1 MTSGRKYYVGL
12 LVTFLGA
19 CLWGLS
25 GVCIQHLHE
34 AYALDSLTIT
44 CVRSITAS
52 VLFLLILFVRYS
64 AELRRLMSH
73 RRDAFVVVLFG
84 GALFASQATY
94 AVSTGLTNAGTATVL
109 QMLGSVFVLII
120 ACVRFKRRGRSDSFG
135 AHGNVVDRNER
146 ESACADDPSC
156 GAYLGLGECSF

>member
-73 RRDAFVVVLFG
+73 KRDALVVVLFG

-94 AVSTGLTNAGTATVL
+94 AV
-109 QMLGSVFVLII
+109 
-120 ACVRFKRRGRSDSFG
+120 
-135 AHGNVVDRNER
+135 
-146 ESACADDPSC
+146 
-156 GAYLGLGECSF
+156 

>member
-1 MTSGRKYYVGL
+1 MGL
-12 LVTFLGA
+12 IL
-19 CLWGLS
+19 
-25 GVCIQHLHE
+25 GVCIQYLHE

-44 CVRSITAS
+44 CVRSSTAS

-73 RRDAFVVVLFG
+73 KRDALVVVLFG

-120 ACVRFKRRGRSDSFG
+120 ACVRFKRHPK
-135 AHGNVVDRNER
+135 AIEVVAILLALTGNVVDRNER

-156 GAYLGLGECSF
+156 GAYLRLGECSF